1 MNEPIRVHIN
11 NMHYLVL
18 YLMSVTGTVLGY
30 KMSDDYD
37 SLLTVL
43 RNMNDNQKKL
53 LVEKVQQLVGSTGLE
68 ALTQFIAN
76 QVNRELFATLIRDFA
91 TQVKSGG

>member
-1 MNEPIRVHIN
+1 
-11 NMHYLVL
+11 MHYLVL